1 MVNKMGEAVAK
12 TAKISKKLQGIDWYV
27 GVYFLYKRFFY
38 ERKKIEK
45 YLLDETPKLTR
56 NEDFGLQEWR
66 EWLAKGERDTLLNKC
81 QEDNKNIEESL
92 KKMMK
97 KM

>member
-1 MVNKMGEAVAK
+1 MGEAVAK

-45 YLLDETPKLTR
+45 YLLDEIPKLTR
-56 NEDFGLQEWR
+56 NE
-66 EWLAKGERDTLLNKC
+66 
-81 QEDNKNIEESL
+81 
-92 KKMMK
+92 
-97 KM
+97 

>member
-1 MVNKMGEAVAK
+1 MKTNQSNTSSSKNKSVRKQIDEYIYMVNKMGEAVAK

-56 NEDFGLQEWR
+56 NE
-66 EWLAKGERDTLLNKC
+66 
-81 QEDNKNIEESL
+81 
-92 KKMMK
+92 
-97 KM
+97 